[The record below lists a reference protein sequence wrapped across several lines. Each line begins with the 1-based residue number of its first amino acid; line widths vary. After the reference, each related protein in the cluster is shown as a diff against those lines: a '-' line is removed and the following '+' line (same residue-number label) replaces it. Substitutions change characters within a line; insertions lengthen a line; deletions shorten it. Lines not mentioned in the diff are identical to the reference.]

1 MGNTDLIDAY
11 NAGLNGTDLSRETRD
26 NAAAGGYLDSIEAM
40 YNAGRQDA
48 KTQSTGDGTEDD
60 LSAEAAEKEKIL
72 QNDIDNLENMGYTK
86 SNSAES
92 TDTVDE
98 LIQYTD
104 TANNYEA
111 SNTSSGASDSTASG
125 KTYKITDD
133 EKELNYM
140 MDMLF
145 MNGAGSSTDPS
156 IQMAYEWVSNPDNK
170 GKAIPDEIKDAFYKF
185 MSSVTEDQ
193 IVRSN
198 RIAVGKD
205 DELGLAG
212 KIYEAKAAN
221 RKSTDNASQYYPEA
235 NTSAPV
241 STSLGDYAASTGKNN
256 QESYSWGEA
265 GRFALGETLKS
276 NPNIFGERSSFLYE
290 AYQAGLNGVD
300 LTKELVA
307 DAKAGGFLDEIEA
320 MQKAGETDAKI
331 AKGDVEIDSAENLYY
346 KNEDDNQEESNFQY
360 PTADISAVTQ
370 GFGVWSSYEE
380 GYHMGIDIGEV
391 DGENSNIGAIYDGEV
406 VFSGWAGKNGYMVII
421 QHTENI
427 NGMEITFYSSYSHL
441 KKKGIEKGM
450 EVNPGD
456 SIGIM
461 GNTGKSRG
469 PHLHF
474 AIFTTTMSIDS
485 LSPYGYGKYQIN
497 DYAWK
502 SSSSGHTI
510 YYDPNEVFETNG
522 EIILDTLNALE
533 ENNN

>member
-1 MGNTDLIDAY
+1 LKSPQFGEEGMGNTDLIDAY

-276 NPNIFGERSSFLYE
+276 NPDIFGERSSFLYE
-290 AYQAGLNGVD
+290 AYQAGLSGID
-300 LTKELVA
+300 LTKELVTNA
-307 DAKAGGFLDEIEA
+307 RAGGFLDEI
-320 MQKAGETDAKI
+320 MKMYIAGGTDAKI
-331 AKGDVEIDSAENLYY
+331 ASGDNSSQETTVGSTVESQKLDADAIVDNKIVISDVSLFDEYGEKTQCVVYACKRAREYWGIEDNEEN
-346 KNEDDNQEESNFQY
+346 SFGIH
-360 PTADISAVTQ
+360 TAVE
-370 GFGVWSSYEE
+370 GFGDAEFLDV
-380 GYHMGIDIGEV
+380 YHGADMQTLIDMPNHSVAFLAQLKLIKEDMRFLSKGKTT
-391 DGENSNIGAIYDGEV
+391 NIFISVNAILV
-406 VFSGWAGKNGYMVII
+406 KRPM
-421 QHTENI
+421 
-427 NGMEITFYSSYSHL
+427 
-441 KKKGIEKGM
+441 
-450 EVNPGD
+450 D
-456 SIGIM
+456 S
-461 GNTGKSRG
+461 
-469 PHLHF
+469 F
-474 AIFTTTMSIDS
+474 
-485 LSPYGYGKYQIN
+485 
-497 DYAWK
+497 
-502 SSSSGHTI
+502 
-510 YYDPNEVFETNG
+510 NE
-522 EIILDTLNALE
+522 
-533 ENNN
+533 